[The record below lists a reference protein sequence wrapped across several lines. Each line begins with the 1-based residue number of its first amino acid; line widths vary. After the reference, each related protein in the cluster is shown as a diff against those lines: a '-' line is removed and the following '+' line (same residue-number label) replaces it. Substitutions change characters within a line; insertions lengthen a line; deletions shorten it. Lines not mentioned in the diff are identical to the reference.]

1 MVCLTNLTLL
11 SMMFST
17 HPPSYWFPFC
27 LSVSLFLICGIFCS
41 FPLPVVALLTRLGGV
56 TVSRRGFFGG
66 FSSCLPGLV
75 RQRHVTGS
83 QA

>member
-17 HPPSYWFPFC
+17 LPPSYWFPFC
-27 LSVSLFLICGIFCS
+27 LSVRHFLISGIFCS

-56 TVSRRGFFGG
+56 TVSRRGFFLAG
-66 FSSCLPGLV
+66 FLPVCLGSLGN
-75 RQRHVTGS
+75 VT
-83 QA
+83 